1 MSIIDTPI
9 TIQGRDADLYVEQ
22 VGPQE
27 APSVFY
33 LHGGPGYNAFSFRDL
48 VGDELREWRMLYAD
62 QRGGGR
68 SYADRDFTS
77 DDLVGDVI
85 TVLDATQRESATLLA
100 HGFGALVAVKVAA
113 FYPDRV
119 DGLVLINPWFS
130 MPALAKVLHRT
141 ASRVAGTE
149 SDAQDAPDDP
159 AQAVDEAFA
168 LSDPKTLFDTLE
180 FPNPA
185 SLMHLEHID
194 SVAHYGP
201 QERSVPLDTWT
212 ADAVPHLDDVRCRV
226 VTLFGTE
233 DGTAMPDQA
242 ELGLTR
248 LPQATTGMV
257 QGGHYPWLDDP
268 DAFFPLLQEALNGG
282 QSREVS

>member
-1 MSIIDTPI
+1 MSVIDTPI
-9 TIQGRDADLYVEQ
+9 TIQGRNADLYVEQ
-22 VGPQE
+22 VGPQD
-27 APSVFY
+27 AASVLY

-68 SYADRDFTS
+68 SYADGDFTS
-77 DDLVGDVI
+77 DDLVADAI
-85 TVLDATQRESATLLA
+85 TVLDATQRDSATLLA

-113 FYPDRV
+113 FHPDRV

-141 ASRVAGTE
+141 ATHAAD
-149 SDAQDAPDDP
+149 SDAGGAGDAPDDP

-168 LSDPKTLFDTLE
+168 LSDPKTLFDSLE

-194 SVAHYGP
+194 SIAHYGP

-212 ADAVPHLDDVRCRV
+212 ADALPHLDDVRCGV
-226 VTLFGTE
+226 VTLFSTE
-233 DGTAMPDQA
+233 DGTAMPEQA
-242 ELGLTR
+242 ELGLAR

-268 DAFFPLLQEALNGG
+268 ETFFPLLQEALQGFG
-282 QSREVS
+282 RS